1 MQNLNELYLA
11 DNELIGFGE
20 LNNLPQLKILH
31 LRKNQIVSFTVV
43 PSSNLNISHRSTSA

>member
-11 DNELIGFGE
+11 DNELVGFGE

-31 LRKNQIVSFTVV
+31 LRKN
-43 PSSNLNISHRSTSA
+43 